1 MTAAERLATV
11 TRRMASAT
19 SIIRTRSDDGVRL
32 VVHGGH
38 NGELEA
44 RQLAAVRRIEAVAER
59 LEKAIS

>member
-1 MTAAERLATV
+1 MSPGERLHSV

-19 SIIRTRSDDGVRL
+19 SIIRTRSDDGLRL
-32 VVHGGH
+32 VVHGGR

-44 RQLAAVRRIEAVAER
+44 RHLAAVRRIEAVAER